1 MEDPP
6 IRLETLAQAVVRQ
19 YTPIGPELEPAEG
32 LEERHLRVLLSLG
45 ARALLAERDHND
57 MKQEEAPAA
66 GDGDGDGAATDDA
79 MSEAAST
86 SVSASARLQ
95 SRAFAHVQVMCDR
108 LGAAHREAEQLAKLL
123 ALLHGRRHI
132 QSASREAS
140 IPEPPPPAP
149 AIRMHLKRKQ
159 LLTAAS
165 QLTHGARELRASGA
179 RAARA
184 LSEARA
190 LRAHWRLLELSAP
203 STTEGA
209 LSRTRHVLC
218 IEVCAAGAAGTTG
231 FGVVGTGASV
241 LTVGEAEAAALA
253 ARQMREVELRSDA
266 HGSLRLSPSVGTH
279 VEVLRLSY
287 GLDGPRATPPFV
299 SSAAARVERAM
310 ASTGATTDDEVP
322 RGMAMDVDVPAGT
335 GEASAAPM
343 TERPAEKNEKES
355 HVNDVH
361 RRLLATQL
369 SLHTRAIF
377 ERLCFEARALASGRT
392 LPGLRA
398 AGSGGSG
405 GSGGNGGGG
414 VLVAPAAAL
423 LGFRT
428 RALLLECAHAPGH
441 TLEIGLDRASLA
453 HAAPANKGAEIGEIG
468 DAKGGVGRDE
478 GFPSMAS
485 PAVGVGSLEI
495 GLLTLWFRHQSAIYD
510 VERFAAD
517 GDVAAPTAGAT
528 NSIGEQELRKLFGGA
543 IAARPPPKP
552 GPAAAAQAA
561 KEAKEAKARAE
572 AAALARQP
580 PPPSLLPYAL
590 NAATL
595 DAQQRVLRVALD
607 AISCRWGSPR
617 LLVNWTY
624 GTAGAL
630 SATVEAH
637 IVCSAG
643 GLAMP
648 RSDDWRAR
656 GVSACCAI
664 SAVLQ
669 GGRVHPQPI
678 ALRPTAGTVIRAV
691 SGALP
696 GRPADATIAFPLE
709 AVKAVGLSEDGCGS
723 FAALVH
729 SALGRV
735 LLHRLSALA
744 ASAGLAA
751 HASLC
756 GTELVVHRASPAEA
770 TQEVALAAVDMVA
783 AWEGVGAPWGITR
796 PSPPWLSVRLCGLD
810 EAAPKA
816 APNIAVLLQREGEKR
831 PHAVDVGGELRGGG
845 RGELEELARLVVR
858 EVLG

>member
-1 MEDPP
+1 MK
-6 IRLETLAQAVVRQ
+6 LECFAQPVVRQ
-19 YTPIGPELEPAEG
+19 YTPTGPELEPAEG

-95 SRAFAHVQVMCDR
+95 SRTFAHVQVMRDR

-149 AIRMHLKRKQ
+149 AMRMHLKRKQ
-159 LLTAAS
+159 HLTASS
-165 QLTHGARELRASGA
+165 QLTQGARELRASGA

-209 LSRTRHVLC
+209 LSRTRHVLR
-218 IEVCAAGAAGTTG
+218 IEVCAAGATGAAG
-231 FGVVGTGASV
+231 FGGVSTGASV

-299 SSAAARVERAM
+299 SAAAARVARVV
-310 ASTGATTDDEVP
+310 ASTGAAADDELP
-322 RGMAMDVDVPAGT
+322 RGMTMDVDVPVPADS
-335 GEASAAPM
+335 GEASAPA
-343 TERPAEKNEKES
+343 ERPAKKDEKES

-377 ERLCFEARALASGRT
+377 ERLGFEARAQATGRS

-398 AGSGGSG
+398 TGSGGSG
-405 GSGGNGGGG
+405 GSGGNGGG

-423 LGFRT
+423 LGVRS
-428 RALLLECAHAPGH
+428 RVLLLECAHAPGH
-441 TLEIGLDRASLA
+441 TLEIGLDRAGLA
-453 HAAPANKGAEIGEIG
+453 HSAPANKGAEIVDEI
-468 DAKGGVGRDE
+468 DAAKGGVSSEE
-478 GFPSMAS
+478 GLPSMAS
-485 PAVGVGSLEI
+485 PAVCVGSLEI
-495 GLLTLWFRHQSAIYD
+495 GLLTLWFRYQRATYD
-510 VERFAAD
+510 VERHAAD
-517 GDVAAPTAGAT
+517 GDVAAPKAGASY
-528 NSIGEQELRKLFGGA
+528 SIGEQELRKLFGGA
-543 IAARPPPKP
+543 IAARPAPKP

-590 NAATL
+590 SAASL

-617 LLVNWTY
+617 LIVNWTY
-624 GTAGAL
+624 GKVGAL

-648 RSDDWRAR
+648 RSDGWRAR
-656 GVSACCAI
+656 GVSTCCAI

-669 GGRVHPQPI
+669 GGRVHAQPI
-678 ALRPTAGTVIRAV
+678 ALRPTAGTGIRAV

-696 GRPADATIAFPLE
+696 GRPADATVAFPLE
-709 AVKAVGLSEDGCGS
+709 AVTAVGLSEDGCGS

-744 ASAGLAA
+744 VSAGLAA

-756 GTELVVHRASPAEA
+756 GTQLVVHRAPPAGA

-783 AWEGVGAPWGITR
+783 TWEGVGAPWGSTR
-796 PSPPWLSVRLCGLD
+796 PLPPWVSVRLCGLD

-816 APNIAVLLQREGEKR
+816 APKIAVLLQREGETR

-845 RGELEELARLVVR
+845 RGELEELARLVVK